1 MGETYVR
8 LRDKYDGLDVV
19 ASVPGGAR
27 VGVKILRTDSFRAMK
42 VKIIAALKATRQ
54 DTSGPHELR
63 VDGAIMSYDSFRWS
77 IKPPGQ
83 HAEIPDDLSQSP
95 TRVRSEIFKQAKDD
109 HKMRS
114 KWNGKSVWGL
124 GVRADSKVELVLHK
138 DKSALS
144 RIQIFVKTL
153 TGKTITVDMSEFDT
167 IEFVKV
173 SEQSS

>member
-1 MGETYVR
+1 MDETYVR
-8 LRDKYDGLDVV
+8 LRDKHDGLDVV
-19 ASVPGGAR
+19 ASVPGGAC
-27 VGVKILRTDSFRAMK
+27 VGVKILRTDSFLAMK
-42 VKIIAALKATRQ
+42 VKIIAALKATGQ

-63 VDGAIMSYDSFRWS
+63 VDGAIMSYDAFRLS

-83 HAEIPDDLSQSP
+83 HAEIPNDLSQSP
-95 TRVRSEIFKQAKDD
+95 TRVRSEIFRRAKDD
-109 HKMRS
+109 DHMRS
-114 KWNGKSVWGL
+114 KWNGRSVWEL
-124 GVRADSKVELVLHK
+124 GVRTSSKVELVLHK

-153 TGKTITVDMSEFDT
+153 TGKTMTVDMSEFDT